1 MGEYIM
7 KFNDSI
13 PDPLFNYYEN
23 RIKWLEEIGR
33 IGIKD
38 YKNKVLELKDVGEA
52 VLLVVETKNKS
63 FASYDILPDILTAM
77 ISVSDDNSSEKELEF
92 IEKCIKPT
100 MPEYIRITQQTFVQY
115 AQHVKYNQVI
125 RANYWPNYEDM
136 KSWMEAACEL
146 YKKNIEN

>member
-1 MGEYIM
+1 M
-7 KFNDSI
+7 KFKENI

-23 RIKWLEEIGR
+23 RIKWLEETGR

-38 YKNKVLELKDVGEA
+38 YKNKVLELKNVGDA

-63 FASYDILPDILTAM
+63 FASYNVLPDILTAM
-77 ISVSDDNSSEKELEF
+77 ISVSDDNSSENESEF

-100 MPEYIRITQQTFVQY
+100 MPKHIRITQQTYVQY
-115 AQHVKYNQVI
+115 AQRVRYNQIV

-136 KSWMEAACEL
+136 ENWMSAACEL
-146 YKKNIEN
+146 YKQKNEN